1 MIIGGVAASMLGRAR
16 LTRDIDALM
25 ILPEGDWAATLSAAA
40 DHGITPR
47 IEDPLAFARRSR
59 MLLLRHSASEIDIDV
74 SFGGLSFE
82 QQALDRSQVHEV
94 GGIRLRLPQV
104 EDLLIM
110 KAFAHRPKDME
121 DIEGL
126 LAVHPNANIEFV
138 RRWLREFSTAM
149 TMPDLVEDFE
159 KAMARRKPQG

>member
-1 MIIGGVAASMLGRAR
+1 MLIGGVAASILGRAR
-16 LTRDIDALM
+16 LTRDVDALM
-25 ILPEGDWAATLSAAA
+25 MLPEGDWPATLSAAA

-47 IEDPLAFARRSR
+47 IADPLGFARRSR
-59 MLLLRHSASEIDIDV
+59 MLLLRHSASRIDIDL
-74 SFGGLSFE
+74 SLGGLSFE
-82 QQALDRSQVHEV
+82 QEALDRSQVHEV

-126 LAVHPNANIEFV
+126 LDVHPDANLEFV
-138 RRWLREFSTAM
+138 RRWLREFSIAM
-149 TMPDLVEDFE
+149 TMPDLLEDFD
-159 KAMARRKPQG
+159 KAVARRKPKG